1 MANKMV
7 IIGTHAD
14 ENPEKATL
22 PFVMANTALASEVN
36 VVVALQSMGVYLAM
50 KGYAKH
56 VKAEGFPPLKELI
69 ENMLEMGGKLYIC
82 GPCVKARDIP
92 PEDLIDGATIINA
105 PLLVNEM
112 VEADVTLNY

>member
-7 IIGTHAD
+7 IIGTYAD

-22 PFVMANTALASEVN
+22 PFVMANTSLASDVD

-50 KGYAKH
+50 KGYARH

-69 ENMLEMGGKLYIC
+69 ENMLKMGGKLYIC
-82 GPCVKARDIP
+82 GPCVKARDIS
-92 PEDLIDGATIINA
+92 PEDLIEGATIINA
-105 PLLVNEM
+105 PTLVNEM
-112 VEADVTLNY
+112 IEADVTLNY